1 MEGRD
6 KGSGETV
13 VSMTNLAED
22 RGNFFVQSSSNFE
35 GIILNVVRTFY
46 SGYGS
51 YGGGGRRRGGGGYG
65 GGGGTRTQK
74 PIPTEPP
81 FTAFVGNLPWDAV
94 QGDIDHIFQE
104 LRVSGI

>member
-1 MEGRD
+1 MAR
-6 KGSGETV
+6 TAV
-13 VSMTNLAED
+13 VED
-22 RGNFFVQSSSNFE
+22 G
-35 GIILNVVRTFY
+35 VVVEVM
-46 SGYGS
+46 
-51 YGGGGRRRGGGGYG
+51 G